1 MTALYE
7 LKEVRN
13 FVMVARAGSISRAA
27 IEFNVPKATISHHLR
42 SLEDALEVELFI
54 RQPRG
59 LTLTDAG
66 KRFLEHSQAILDSCD
81 VATVAAQRAHG
92 VLSGTLRVVASSAFG
107 TSLIGAAA
115 ARVAAQ
121 NIGVEFDIRLY
132 PNEELVMDH
141 IEFDCMVIVGEPA
154 TTRLHRQRLGEMSFK
169 LYASQAFVDQN
180 GTPQSIEDV
189 SKFDGIMLQ
198 ESGVPYGWN
207 LRYDGRGAIAAP
219 RRRFTVNEYWMAK
232 YLAVEGLGIA
242 YLPDFFIYHEVRQ
255 GALVPVLPEW
265 RSADTRV
272 YAVYPPHRRGN
283 ARIGQLLDTMT
294 MQFDDII
301 SEPGY
306 RAVRVDY
313 GQPSSD
319 RSGEVPAE
327 TLQVDLSSPTAP

>member
-1 MTALYE
+1 MTPPYE

-13 FVMVARAGSISRAA
+13 FVMVSRAGSISRAA

-42 SLEDALEVELFI
+42 RLEDALEVELFI
-54 RQPRG
+54 RQSRG
-59 LTLTDAG
+59 LALTDAG
-66 KRFLEHSQAILDSCD
+66 KQFLEHAQAILDSCD

-92 VLSGTLRVVASSAFG
+92 TLSGTLRVVASSAFG

-121 NIGVEFDIRLY
+121 NVGVEFEICLY
-132 PNEELVMDH
+132 PNDELAMDH

-154 TTRLHRQRLGEMSFK
+154 TNRLHRQRLGEMSFQ
-169 LYASQAFVDQN
+169 LYASPAFVAEH
-180 GTPQSIEDV
+180 GAPQSVEDV
-189 SKFDGIMLQ
+189 SGFDGIVLQ
-198 ESGVPYGWN
+198 ENGVSYAWY
-207 LRYDGRGAIAAP
+207 LRREGRGANGAP
-219 RRRFTVNEYWMAK
+219 RRRFKVNEYWMAK

-265 RSADTRV
+265 RSGDTPV

-283 ARIGQLLDTMT
+283 ARIKQLLDTMT
-294 MQFDDII
+294 MHFDDIM

-306 RAVRVDY
+306 RATRVDY
-313 GQPSSD
+313 GQGVS
-319 RSGEVPAE
+319 
-327 TLQVDLSSPTAP
+327 TSPTRDAAAGDLRSTSRPRR

>member
-1 MTALYE
+1 MTTPYE

-13 FVMVARAGSISRAA
+13 FVMVSKAGSISRAA

-66 KRFLEHSQAILDSCD
+66 KEFLEHAQSILDSCD

-92 VLSGTLRVVASSAFG
+92 ALSGTLRVVASSAFG

-115 ARVAAQ
+115 ARVAAD
-121 NIGVEFDIRLY
+121 NPGVEFDIRLY
-132 PNEELVMDH
+132 PNDELVMDR

-154 TTRLHRQRLGEMSFK
+154 TNRLHRQLLGEMSFQ
-169 LYASQAFVDQN
+169 LYASPAFVAQH
-180 GTPQSIEDV
+180 GAPQSPDDLRN
-189 SKFDGIMLQ
+189 FDGIVLQ
-198 ESGVPYGWN
+198 ESGVPYAWH
-207 LRYDGRGAIAAP
+207 LRRDGRGTNAAP
-219 RRRFTVNEYWMAK
+219 RSRFSVNEYWMAK

-242 YLPDFFIYHEVRQ
+242 YLPDFFIYYEVRH
-255 GALVPVLPEW
+255 GALVPVLPTW
-265 RSADTRV
+265 RSGDTRV

-294 MQFDDII
+294 MQFDDIM

-306 RAVRVDY
+306 RATRVDY
-313 GQPSSD
+313 GQLTSPKAPRAVRTP
-319 RSGEVPAE
+319 RSRR
-327 TLQVDLSSPTAP
+327 